1 MVRKM
6 SGPVRKPLGGEGA
19 LGEVFIS
26 HASADGAM
34 ASRVAE
40 GVRLAGHS
48 IFLDTDREDGIVP
61 GAAWQRTLLREL
73 HICDS
78 VVFLNSRAAQASMW
92 CHSELVVA
100 TELGKR
106 IYSLD
111 LAPDL
116 PPHPLLGSLQGI
128 GFDSAIDGSIRR
140 LTVSLELDGL
150 AGSAGLRWERGRP
163 PYPGLAAMD
172 MADAGVF
179 FGREEEIRDLL
190 ARVDG
195 PLGQRDGDLV
205 VVMGPSGAGK
215 SSLVRAGLAARLA
228 APQSGWAVAG
238 PFEPGIRPL
247 DRLLS
252 QLAGLLPGQ
261 LTDGECRDRV
271 VTQGLAAFGEWLA
284 VNAKVPAKRLLVTV
298 DQAEQLA
305 TVTPARDSEEFLGVL
320 GGGLGAGSPVTV
332 VMTVRSDRFD
342 EIQRLP
348 VIGPLIRAP
357 FVVAPLTRSQL
368 AIAIEGPARRA
379 DLTFEPGLVSRLIDD
394 AARGGAETA
403 DALPFLAFV
412 LREMYDLLVKED
424 RTVFT
429 AADYERVGRI
439 DGAIIRR
446 AQAAEAS
453 LLPGSEPV
461 LERLLPRFVALSDE
475 RLPAARPVPRD
486 LLTTAE
492 QPIVERLEDQRL
504 VVGTG
509 DTVRLAHERLIA
521 AWPRLARAVAG
532 CCDDLLLEARL
543 ERQAADWQHGHGELL
558 GRDAATDAASWLA
571 RQAEPAKG
579 RAAVG
584 EYVRAS
590 RTALRRR
597 RAQLVSLLS
606 VIVVLAIAASLVA
619 AAAAIQRSDAVGQ
632 SRLAQSDEMA
642 AEATSLLP
650 ADAPL
655 AMLLSLQAYERAP
668 TLQARSALIQAC
680 EQPLNHLLRS
690 GAAVASV
697 AFSPDGHTLAV
708 GDVAGHIGLWDVT
721 TGRRTS
727 SLAVGAT
734 AGSVA
739 FSPDGHTLAVGDDN
753 GDIAL
758 WDVTTGRKTISINEV
773 GTVYSVAFSPN
784 GHILAAGDGNGDIDV
799 WDMATGR
806 QTSILVADDMPARVY
821 GVAFSSDGHTLAA
834 GDDNGHIGLWDM
846 ATRRKTGTLAEGSP
860 VYKVAFSPAGHTL
873 AAGDQNGHI
882 GLWDTATRRKTGTLA
897 EGSPVESVAFSPD
910 GHTLA
915 AGDLSG
921 HIGLWDTATGLIT
934 ASLAEGSPAYS
945 VAFSPDGH
953 TLAAGDDNGYIGLWD
968 TAPGQTTAALAEG
981 SPVGSVA
988 FSPDGHTLAVG
999 DWSGHIGV
1007 WDMMTG
1013 RRTASLA
1020 EGSAVDSVAF
1030 SPDGHTLAAGDDNG
1044 HIGVWDV
1051 MTGRKTA
1058 SLSAGKT
1065 ADLSVG
1071 NGSGSI
1077 YSVAFSP
1084 DGHTL
1089 AAGGAIADIGFI
1101 DVWGA
1106 ATWRQTAILADDSPV
1121 ESVAFSPDGHT
1132 LAAGDDNGHIALWDT
1147 AARHKTAT
1155 LAEGSLVGSVAFGS
1169 DGHTLAAGDDNGHIT
1184 LWDIAAGRKTTTLAD
1199 GSTVESVAFSSNS
1212 PIVVTGDASGNVGMW
1227 NANTGQQ
1234 FARLGESGTVNGL
1247 ALSPDGQVLAIGGLN
1262 GNIVLLRQSLTDLTQ
1277 PFFTHLICEKVRE
1290 NITPAQWAQY
1300 APGQPYQRTCS

>member
-1 MVRKM
+1 M
-6 SGPVRKPLGGEGA
+6 
-19 LGEVFIS
+19 GEVFVS
-26 HASADGAM
+26 HASADSAI
-34 ASRVAE
+34 AARIAE

-73 HICDS
+73 RICDS

-128 GFDSAIDGSIRR
+128 GFDSAIDAGIRR
-140 LTVSLELDGL
+140 LTGSLELDGL

-179 FGREEEIRDLL
+179 FGREEEIRDLQ

-228 APQSGWAVAG
+228 VPQSGWAVAG

-252 QLAGLLPGQ
+252 QLAGLIHGQ

-271 VTQGLAAFGEWLA
+271 VSQGLAAFGEWLA
-284 VNAKVPAKRLLVTV
+284 IHAKVPAKRLLITV

-305 TVTPARDSEEFLGVL
+305 TVTPAREGEEFLGVL
-320 GGGLGAGSPVTV
+320 GGGLVAGSPVTV

-348 VIGPLIRAP
+348 VIGPVIRAP
-357 FVVAPLTRSQL
+357 FVIAPLTRSQL

-394 AARGGAETA
+394 AARGGAETS

-412 LREMYDLLVKED
+412 LREMYDLLAKED

-475 RLPAARPVPRD
+475 RLPAGRPVPRD
-486 LLTTAE
+486 LLTAAE

-521 AWPRLARAVAG
+521 AWPRLARAVADRRG
-532 CCDDLLLEARL
+532 DLLLEARL
-543 ERQAADWQHGHGELL
+543 ERQAADWQRGHGELL
-558 GRDAATDAASWLA
+558 GRDAVNDATSWLA
-571 RQAEPAKG
+571 RQAEPTADG
-579 RAAVG
+579 AAVG

-590 RTALRRR
+590 QVALRRR

-619 AAAAIQRSDAVGQ
+619 VAAAIQRSDAVSQ
-632 SRLAQSDEMA
+632 SRLAQSEEMA

-668 TLQARSALIQAC
+668 TLQARSAVIQTGQ
-680 EQPLNHLLRS
+680 QPVNDLLLQS
-690 GAAVASV
+690 SAVVS
-697 AFSPDGHTLAV
+697 
-708 GDVAGHIGLWDVT
+708 
-721 TGRRTS
+721 
-727 SLAVGAT
+727 
-734 AGSVA
+734 
-739 FSPDGHTLAVGDDN
+739 
-753 GDIAL
+753 
-758 WDVTTGRKTISINEV
+758 
-773 GTVYSVAFSPN
+773 
-784 GHILAAGDGNGDIDV
+784 
-799 WDMATGR
+799 
-806 QTSILVADDMPARVY
+806 
-821 GVAFSSDGHTLAA
+821 
-834 GDDNGHIGLWDM
+834 
-846 ATRRKTGTLAEGSP
+846 
-860 VYKVAFSPAGHTL
+860 
-873 AAGDQNGHI
+873 
-882 GLWDTATRRKTGTLA
+882 
-897 EGSPVESVAFSPD
+897 SVAFSPD

-915 AGDLSG
+915 AGDESG
-921 HIGLWDTATGLIT
+921 HIGVWDTATGRRAAT
-934 ASLAEGSPAYS
+934 LAEGSPVNS

-953 TLAAGDDNGYIGLWD
+953 TLAAGDDNGQIILWD
-968 TAPGQTTAALAEG
+968 TA
-981 SPVGSVA
+981 
-988 FSPDGHTLAVG
+988 
-999 DWSGHIGV
+999 
-1007 WDMMTG
+1007 
-1013 RRTASLA
+1013 
-1020 EGSAVDSVAF
+1020 
-1030 SPDGHTLAAGDDNG
+1030 
-1044 HIGVWDV
+1044 
-1051 MTGRKTA
+1051 TGRKTA
-1058 SLSAGKT
+1058 
-1065 ADLSVG
+1065 
-1071 NGSGSI
+1071 
-1077 YSVAFSP
+1077 
-1084 DGHTL
+1084 TL
-1089 AAGGAIADIGFI
+1089 AD
-1101 DVWGA
+1101 
-1106 ATWRQTAILADDSPV
+1106 TSLV

-1132 LAAGDDNGHIALWDT
+1132 LAAGDESGDIGVWDVATGQQMSLLVVGDKPAPVSSVAFSPDGHTLAAGDESGHIGVWDT
-1147 AARHKTAT
+1147 ATGRQAAT
-1155 LAEGSLVGSVAFGS
+1155 LAEGSPVSSVAFS
-1169 DGHTLAAGDDNGHIT
+1169 PDGHTLAAGDDERPYRRVGHGNRPP
-1184 LWDIAAGRKTTTLAD
+1184 GRYP
-1199 GSTVESVAFSSNS
+1199 GRGQ
-1212 PIVVTGDASGNVGMW
+1212 P
-1227 NANTGQQ
+1227 GQQ
-1234 FARLGESGTVNGL
+1234 RGVQPGRPHPSRRRRERPYRRVGH
-1247 ALSPDGQVLAIGGLN
+1247 
-1262 GNIVLLRQSLTDLTQ
+1262 GNR
-1277 PFFTHLICEKVRE
+1277 PPGRY
-1290 NITPAQWAQY
+1290 PGR
-1300 APGQPYQRTCS
+1300 GQPGLGRGVQPGRAHPSRGRRQRPYRRVGHGTRADDRFPGRGQPGRGRGVQPGRAHPGRR

>member
-1 MVRKM
+1 MVRKV
-6 SGPVRKPLGGEGA
+6 SGPVGKPLGGEGA

-26 HASADGAM
+26 HASADRAM
-34 ASRVAE
+34 AVRVAE
-40 GVRLAGHS
+40 GVRAAGHS

-73 HICDS
+73 RICDS

-116 PPHPLLGSLQGI
+116 PPHPLLRSLQGI
-128 GFDSAIDGSIRR
+128 RFDPAGDGSIRR
-140 LTVSLELDGL
+140 LTGSLGLDGL
-150 AGSAGLRWERGRP
+150 AGSGALRWERGRP

-172 MADAGVF
+172 IADAGVF

-228 APQSGWAVAG
+228 VPQSGWAVAG

-252 QLAGLLPGQ
+252 RLADLLPGQ
-261 LTDGECRDRV
+261 LTDGQCRDRLV
-271 VTQGLAAFGEWLA
+271 SQGLAAFGEWLA
-284 VNAKVPAKRLLVTV
+284 IHAKVPAKRLLITV

-305 TVTPARDSEEFLGVL
+305 TVTPAREGEEFLGVL

-348 VIGPLIRAP
+348 VIGPVIRAP
-357 FVVAPLTRSQL
+357 FAIAPLTRPQL

-394 AARGGAETA
+394 AAHGAETA

-424 RTVFT
+424 RTVLT

-453 LLPGSEPV
+453 LPPGSEQV
-461 LERLLPRFVALSDE
+461 LEHLLPRFVALSDE

-492 QPIVERLEDQRL
+492 HPIIERLEDQRL

-521 AWPRLARAVAG
+521 AWPRLARAVADRR
-532 CCDDLLLEARL
+532 DDLLLEARL
-543 ERQAADWQHGHGELL
+543 ERQAADWQRGHGELL
-558 GRDAATDAASWLA
+558 GRDAVADAASWLA
-571 RQAEPAKG
+571 RQAEPATD

-590 RTALRRR
+590 RAALHRR
-597 RAQLVSLLS
+597 RAQLVTLLC

-619 AAAAIQRSDAVGQ
+619 AAAVIQRSDAVSQ
-632 SRLAQSDEMA
+632 SRLAQSEEMA

-668 TLQARSALIQAC
+668 TLQARSALIQAAQ
-680 EQPLNHLLRS
+680 QPLSHLLQS
-690 GAAVASV
+690 GSPAYSV
-697 AFSPDGHTLAV
+697 AFSPDGRTLAAGYVNGQIGLWNVATGRRTSSLADGSTVDKVVFSPDGHTLAA
-708 GDVAGHIGLWDVT
+708 GDVN
-721 TGRRTS
+721 GR
-727 SLAVGAT
+727 
-734 AGSVA
+734 
-739 FSPDGHTLAVGDDN
+739 
-753 GDIAL
+753 IAL
-758 WDVTTGRKTISINEV
+758 WDVTTGRKTGSMDDGSRVDSVAYGPDGHTLAEGDDSGDIGVWDVVTGRETSILAV
-773 GTVYSVAFSPN
+773 GGDSPINPINGVAFSPD
-784 GHILAAGDGNGDIDV
+784 GRTLAAGDGNGQI
-799 WDMATGR
+799 
-806 QTSILVADDMPARVY
+806 S
-821 GVAFSSDGHTLAA
+821 
-834 GDDNGHIGLWDM
+834 
-846 ATRRKTGTLAEGSP
+846 
-860 VYKVAFSPAGHTL
+860 
-873 AAGDQNGHI
+873 
-882 GLWDTATRRKTGTLA
+882 LWDTAADRR
-897 EGSPVESVAFSPD
+897 
-910 GHTLA
+910 
-915 AGDLSG
+915 
-921 HIGLWDTATGLIT
+921 T
-934 ASLAEGSPAYS
+934 ASLTEGRPVFS

-953 TLAAGDDNGYIGLWD
+953 TLAAGDDNGQIALWD
-968 TAPGQTTAALAEG
+968 TATGQTTATLAEG
-981 SPVGSVA
+981 NPV
-988 FSPDGHTLAVG
+988 
-999 DWSGHIGV
+999 
-1007 WDMMTG
+1007 
-1013 RRTASLA
+1013 
-1020 EGSAVDSVAF
+1020 
-1030 SPDGHTLAAGDDNG
+1030 N
-1044 HIGVWDV
+1044 
-1051 MTGRKTA
+1051 
-1058 SLSAGKT
+1058 
-1065 ADLSVG
+1065 
-1071 NGSGSI
+1071 
-1077 YSVAFSP
+1077 
-1084 DGHTL
+1084 
-1089 AAGGAIADIGFI
+1089 
-1101 DVWGA
+1101 
-1106 ATWRQTAILADDSPV
+1106 
-1121 ESVAFSPDGHT
+1121 SVAFSPDGHT

-1147 AARHKTAT
+1147 ATGQTTAT
-1155 LAEGSLVGSVAFGS
+1155 LAEGNPVNSVAFS
-1169 DGHTLAAGDDNGHIT
+1169 PDGHTLAAGDDNGHIG
-1184 LWDIAAGRKTTTLAD
+1184 LWDTAPGRGTAPLAEGSPVGDVAFSPDGHTLAVGDWSGHIGVWDVTTGRRTASLAEGSPVESVAFSPDGHTLAVGDYAGNIGLWDVTTRRKTASLLVGDPSGSIHSVAFSPDGHTVAAGVTNDDTGFIGAWDTATGQPTATLADASPVESVAFSPDGHTVAAGDDNGHLILWDAATGRKTATLAD
-1199 GSTVESVAFSSNS
+1199 GSTVESVAFSPDGHTVAAGDDNGHLILWDAATGRKTATLADGSTVES
-1212 PIVVTGDASGNVGMW
+1212 VAFSPDGPIVVTADSSGNLGMW
-1227 NANTGQQ
+1227 NADNGQQ
-1234 FARLGESGTVNGL
+1234 FARLSGNNTVNSL
-1247 ALSPDGQVLAIGGLN
+1247 AFSPDGSILALGELN
-1262 GNIVLLRQSLTDLTQ
+1262 GSIVFLRQRLTDLTQ
-1277 PFFTHLICEKVRE
+1277 RFFTHLICEKVPE
-1290 NITPAQWAQY
+1290 NIAPVQWAQY

>member
-1 MVRKM
+1 M
-6 SGPVRKPLGGEGA
+6 S
-19 LGEVFIS
+19 EVFIS
-26 HASADGAM
+26 HASADSAI
-34 ASRVAE
+34 AARVAE

-61 GAAWQRTLLREL
+61 GAAWQRMLLREL
-73 HICDS
+73 RICDS

-111 LAPDL
+111 LGPDL

-128 GFDSAIDGSIRR
+128 GFDSAIDASIRR
-140 LTVSLELDGL
+140 LTGSLELDGL

-190 ARVDG
+190 ARIDG

-228 APQSGWAVAG
+228 VPQSGWAVAG

-261 LTDGECRDRV
+261 LTDSECRDRLV
-271 VTQGLAAFGEWLA
+271 SQGLAAFGEWLA
-284 VNAKVPAKRLLVTV
+284 IHAKVPAKRLLITV

-305 TVTPARDSEEFLGVL
+305 AVTPSREGEEFLGML

-394 AARGGAETA
+394 ASRGGGGETA

-412 LREMYDLLVKED
+412 LREMYDVLVKED
-424 RTVFT
+424 RAVFT

-486 LLTTAE
+486 LLTAAE
-492 QPIVERLEDQRL
+492 QPIIERLEDQRL

-521 AWPRLARAVAG
+521 AWPRLARAVADRR
-532 CCDDLLLEARL
+532 DDLLLKARL

-558 GRDAATDAASWLA
+558 GRDAVNDATSWLA
-571 RQAEPAKG
+571 RQAEPATD

-590 RTALRRR
+590 RAALRRR

-619 AAAAIQRSDAVGQ
+619 VAAVIQRSDAVSQ
-632 SRLAQSDEMA
+632 SRLAQSEEMA

-668 TLQARSALIQAC
+668 TLQARSALIQAAQ
-680 EQPLNHLLRS
+680 QPLNDLLQS
-690 GAAVASV
+690 SAAV
-697 AFSPDGHTLAV
+697 H
-708 GDVAGHIGLWDVT
+708 
-721 TGRRTS
+721 
-727 SLAVGAT
+727 
-734 AGSVA
+734 SVA
-739 FSPDGHTLAVGDDN
+739 FSPDGHTLAVGDD
-753 GDIAL
+753 A
-758 WDVTTGRKTISINEV
+758 
-773 GTVYSVAFSPN
+773 
-784 GHILAAGDGNGDIDV
+784 
-799 WDMATGR
+799 
-806 QTSILVADDMPARVY
+806 
-821 GVAFSSDGHTLAA
+821 
-834 GDDNGHIGLWDM
+834 GHIGLWDV
-846 ATRRKTGTLAEGSP
+846 TTERKTVSLDEGNT
-860 VYKVAFSPAGHTL
+860 V
-873 AAGDQNGHI
+873 
-882 GLWDTATRRKTGTLA
+882 
-897 EGSPVESVAFSPD
+897 
-910 GHTLA
+910 
-915 AGDLSG
+915 
-921 HIGLWDTATGLIT
+921 
-934 ASLAEGSPAYS
+934 YS

-953 TLAAGDDNGYIGLWD
+953 TLAAGDDAGNIGLWD
-968 TAPGQTTAALAEG
+968 MTTGRKTASMQEVDT
-981 SPVGSVA
+981 VDSVA
-988 FSPDGHTLAVG
+988 FSPDGHTLAAGDANGDIGVWDVATGRQTRLLVQGGTSAPIYGVVFSPDGHTLAVG
-999 DWSGHIGV
+999 DWSGHIGLWNV
-1007 WDMMTG
+1007 TTG
-1013 RRTASLA
+1013 RRTATLA
-1020 EGSAVDSVAF
+1020 QGSPVASVAF
-1030 SPDGHTLAAGDDNG
+1030 SPDGRVLAVGDANGHIIGWNTATGRKTATLTQGSPVEHVAFSPDGRTLAAGDLSG
-1044 HIGVWDV
+1044 HIGLWD
-1051 MTGRKTA
+1051 MTTGQTTA
-1058 SLSAGKT
+1058 TLAQ
-1065 ADLSVG
+1065 
-1071 NGSGSI
+1071 GSSPVR
-1077 YSVAFSP
+1077 SVAFSP
-1084 DGHTL
+1084 DGRTL
-1089 AAGGAIADIGFI
+1089 AAGDDDGHIGLWDTAAGQTTAALAQGSPVFSLAFSPDGRTLAAGDFSGHI
-1101 DVWGA
+1101 GLWNVTTGRRA
-1106 ATWRQTAILADDSPV
+1106 ATLAQGSPIAG
-1121 ESVAFSPDGHT
+1121 VAFSPDGRT
-1132 LAAGDDNGHIALWDT
+1132 LAVGDDAGNIGLWDVT
-1147 AARHKTAT
+1147 TDRKTA
-1155 LAEGSLVGSVAFGS
+1155 SLSVAYGFRLDLQRGVQP
-1169 DGHTLAAGDDNGHIT
+1169 
-1184 LWDIAAGRKTTTLAD
+1184 GR
-1199 GSTVESVAFSSNS
+1199 
-1212 PIVVTGDASGNVGMW
+1212 
-1227 NANTGQQ
+1227 ANRG
-1234 FARLGESGTVNGL
+1234 RW
-1247 ALSPDGQVLAIGGLN
+1247 
-1262 GNIVLLRQSLTDLTQ
+1262 R
-1277 PFFTHLICEKVRE
+1277 H
-1290 NITPAQWAQY
+1290 
-1300 APGQPYQRTCS
+1300 QR